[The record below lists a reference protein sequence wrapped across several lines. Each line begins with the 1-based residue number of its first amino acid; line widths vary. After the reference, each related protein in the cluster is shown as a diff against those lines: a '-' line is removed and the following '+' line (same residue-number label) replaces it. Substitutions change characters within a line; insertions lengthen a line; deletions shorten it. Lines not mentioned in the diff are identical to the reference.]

1 MTRKFV
7 SSLLVMSIATFG
19 LGVKNAICAAQKHK
33 ATVSWL
39 TCTNYAS
46 ANFFGASAYV
56 SPWYAYVPSPSTYHK
71 SGNGTARASTSG
83 GSTASSSVG
92 TVSIGFTT
100 AIIGGKLKIVRGSLT
115 VVSQSA
121 SVTRGLFSRCS
132 SSAQGYCG
140 GASPAAAS
148 ATWP

>member
-1 MTRKFV
+1 MFHLGTLTFLARRHII
-7 SSLLVMSIATFG
+7 SRETELPELV
-19 LGVKNAICAAQKHK
+19 
-33 ATVSWL
+33 
-39 TCTNYAS
+39 
-46 ANFFGASAYV
+46 
-56 SPWYAYVPSPSTYHK
+56 P
-71 SGNGTARASTSG
+71 RG

-148 ATWP
+148 ATWS